1 MTSMQEKIF
10 SERVQRLDI
19 CESLKI
25 KREEAKAAGIPV
37 ADDLT
42 LQYLLVLLHALQPK
56 KILEI
61 GTAVGL
67 SGTAAL
73 LALPNAR
80 LTTIEI
86 EETAYLTAKENFKF
100 FGVENR
106 VNAYLGD
113 AGDILPAMPKEMNE
127 TFDFVFLDGPKAQ
140 YLKYLPDLKRL
151 LRAGGVLFS
160 DDVLLYGW
168 VDGEAPHKRHMLIDK
183 LRDYLSAICSDD
195 ELTTSILKIGDG
207 AAVSVKL

>member
-1 MTSMQEKIF
+1 MQKKSF
-10 SERVQRLDI
+10 SDGVQRLDI
-19 CESLKI
+19 CEPLI
-25 KREEAKAAGIPV
+25 RKREEAKAAGIPV

-42 LQYLLVLLHALQPK
+42 LQFLLVLLRAAQPK

-67 SGTAAL
+67 SGAAAL
-73 LALPNAR
+73 LALPQAR

-86 EETAYLTAKENFKF
+86 EENSYLQAKENFAF
-100 FGVENR
+100 FGVEHR

-113 AGDILPAMPKEMNE
+113 AGEIIAAMPREMNG
-127 TFDFVFLDGPKAQ
+127 TFDFIFLDGPKAQ
-140 YLKYLPDLKRL
+140 YSKYLPDLKRL
-151 LRAGGVLFS
+151 LQSGGVLFS

-168 VDGEAPHKRHMLIDK
+168 VDGEAPHKRHVLIDK
-183 LRDYLSAICSDD
+183 LREYLREICADE

-207 AAVSVKL
+207 AAVSVKR

>member
-1 MTSMQEKIF
+1 MQKKSF
-10 SERVQRLDI
+10 SDGVQRLDI
-19 CESLKI
+19 REPLKR
-25 KREEAKAAGIPV
+25 KREEAKATGIPV

-42 LQYLLVLLHALQPK
+42 LQFLLVLLRAAQPK

-67 SGTAAL
+67 SGAAAL
-73 LALPNAR
+73 LALPQAR

-86 EETAYLTAKENFKF
+86 EENSYLQAKENFAF
-100 FGVENR
+100 FGVEHR

-113 AGDILPAMPKEMNE
+113 AGEIIAAMPREMNG
-127 TFDFVFLDGPKAQ
+127 TFDFIFLDGPKAQ
-140 YLKYLPDLKRL
+140 YSKYLPDLKRL
-151 LRAGGVLFS
+151 LRSGGVLFS

-168 VDGEAPHKRHMLIDK
+168 VDGEAPHKRHVLIDK
-183 LRDYLSAICSDD
+183 LREYLREICADE

-207 AAVSVKL
+207 AAVSVKR

>member
-1 MTSMQEKIF
+1 MQKKSF
-10 SERVQRLDI
+10 SDGVQRLDI
-19 CESLKI
+19 CKPLKR

-42 LQYLLVLLHALQPK
+42 LQFLLVLLRAAQPK

-67 SGTAAL
+67 SGAAAL
-73 LALPNAR
+73 LALPQAR

-86 EETAYLTAKENFKF
+86 EENSYLQAKENFAF
-100 FGVENR
+100 FGVEHR

-113 AGDILPAMPKEMNE
+113 AGEIIAAMPREMNG
-127 TFDFVFLDGPKAQ
+127 TFDFIFLDGPKAQ
-140 YLKYLPDLKRL
+140 YSKYLPDLKRL
-151 LRAGGVLFS
+151 LRSGGVLFS

-168 VDGEAPHKRHMLIDK
+168 VDGEAPHKRHVLIDK
-183 LRDYLSAICSDD
+183 LREYLREICADE

-207 AAVSVKL
+207 AAVSVKR

>member
-1 MTSMQEKIF
+1 MKEKSF
-10 SERVQRLDI
+10 SDGVQRLDI
-19 CESLKI
+19 CEPLKI
-25 KREEAKAAGIPV
+25 MREVAKAAGIPV

-42 LQYLLVLLHALQPK
+42 LQFLLVLLRAAQPK

-67 SGTAAL
+67 SGAAAL
-73 LALPNAR
+73 LALPQAR

-86 EETAYLTAKENFKF
+86 EENSYLQAKENFAF
-100 FGVENR
+100 FGVEDR

-113 AGDILPAMPKEMNE
+113 AGEIIAAMPREMNG
-127 TFDFVFLDGPKAQ
+127 TFDFIFLDGPKAQ
-140 YLKYLPDLKRL
+140 YSKYLPDLKRL
-151 LRAGGVLFS
+151 LRSGGVLFS

-168 VDGEAPHKRHMLIDK
+168 VDGEAPHKRHVLIDK
-183 LRDYLSAICSDD
+183 LREYLREICADE

-207 AAVSVKL
+207 AAVSVKR

>member
-1 MTSMQEKIF
+1 M
-10 SERVQRLDI
+10 
-19 CESLKI
+19 
-25 KREEAKAAGIPV
+25 

-42 LQYLLVLLHALQPK
+42 LQFLLVLLRAAQPK

-67 SGTAAL
+67 SGAAAL
-73 LALPNAR
+73 LALPQAR

-86 EETAYLTAKENFKF
+86 EENSYLQAKENFAF
-100 FGVENR
+100 FGVEDR

-113 AGDILPAMPKEMNE
+113 AGEIIAAMPREMNG
-127 TFDFVFLDGPKAQ
+127 TFDFIFLDGPKAQ
-140 YLKYLPDLKRL
+140 YSKYLPDLKRL
-151 LRAGGVLFS
+151 LRSGGVLFS

-168 VDGEAPHKRHMLIDK
+168 VDGEAPHKRHVLIDK
-183 LRDYLSAICSDD
+183 LREYLREICADE

-207 AAVSVKL
+207 AAVSVKR

>member
-1 MTSMQEKIF
+1 MQKTSF
-10 SERVQRLDI
+10 SDSVQRLDI
-19 CESLKI
+19 SEPLKR

-42 LQYLLVLLHALQPK
+42 LQFLLVLLRAAQPK

-67 SGTAAL
+67 SGAAAL
-73 LALPNAR
+73 LALPQAR

-86 EETAYLTAKENFKF
+86 EENSYLQAKENFAF
-100 FGVENR
+100 FGVEHR

-113 AGDILPAMPKEMNE
+113 AGEIIAAMPREMNG
-127 TFDFVFLDGPKAQ
+127 TFDFIFLDGPKAQ
-140 YLKYLPDLKRL
+140 YSKYLPDLKRL
-151 LRAGGVLFS
+151 LRSGGVLFS

-168 VDGEAPHKRHMLIDK
+168 VDGEAPHKRHVLIDK
-183 LRDYLSAICSDD
+183 LREYLREICADE

-207 AAVSVKL
+207 AAVSVKR

>member
-1 MTSMQEKIF
+1 MQKKSF
-10 SERVQRLDI
+10 SDGVQRLDI
-19 CESLKI
+19 CEPLKR

-42 LQYLLVLLHALQPK
+42 LQFLLVLLRAAQPK

-67 SGTAAL
+67 SGAAAL
-73 LALPNAR
+73 LALPQAR

-86 EETAYLTAKENFKF
+86 EENSYLQAKENFAY
-100 FGVENR
+100 FGVEHR

-113 AGDILPAMPKEMNE
+113 AGEIIAAMPREMNG
-127 TFDFVFLDGPKAQ
+127 TFDFIFLDGPKAQ
-140 YLKYLPDLKRL
+140 YSKYLPDLKRL
-151 LRAGGVLFS
+151 LRSGGVLFS

-168 VDGEAPHKRHMLIDK
+168 VDGEAPHKRHVLIDK
-183 LRDYLSAICSDD
+183 LREYLREICADE

-207 AAVSVKL
+207 AAVSVKR

>member
-1 MTSMQEKIF
+1 MQEKSF
-10 SERVQRLDI
+10 SESVQRLDI

-25 KREEAKAAGIPV
+25 RRAQAKAAGIPV

-42 LQYLLVLLHALQPK
+42 LQYLLVLLRAAQPK

-67 SGTAAL
+67 SGSAAL

-86 EETAYLTAKENFKF
+86 EEDSYLRAKENFAF

-113 AGDILPAMPKEMNE
+113 AGEIIAAMPREMNG
-127 TFDFVFLDGPKAQ
+127 TFDFIFLDGPKAQ

-151 LRAGGVLFS
+151 LRKGGALFS

-168 VDGEAPHKRHMLIDK
+168 VDGEAPHKRRMLIEK
-183 LRDYLSAICSDD
+183 LREYLSAICADE
-195 ELTTSILKIGDG
+195 ELTTSILNIGDG
-207 AAVSVKL
+207 VAVSVKL

>member
-1 MTSMQEKIF
+1 MQKKSF
-10 SERVQRLDI
+10 SDGVQRLDI
-19 CESLKI
+19 YEPLKR

-42 LQYLLVLLHALQPK
+42 LQFLLVLLRAAQPK

-67 SGTAAL
+67 SGAAAL
-73 LALPNAR
+73 LALPQAR

-86 EETAYLTAKENFKF
+86 EENSYLQAKENFAF
-100 FGVENR
+100 FGVEHR

-113 AGDILPAMPKEMNE
+113 AGEIIAAMPREMNG
-127 TFDFVFLDGPKAQ
+127 TFDFIFLDGPKAQ
-140 YLKYLPDLKRL
+140 YSKYLPDLKRL
-151 LRAGGVLFS
+151 LRSGGVLFS

-168 VDGEAPHKRHMLIDK
+168 VDGEAPHKRHVLIDK
-183 LRDYLSAICSDD
+183 LREYLREICADE

-207 AAVSVKL
+207 AAVSVKR

>member
-1 MTSMQEKIF
+1 MQEKSF
-10 SERVQRLDI
+10 SESVQRPDI
-19 CESLKI
+19 CEPLKI
-25 KREEAKAAGIPV
+25 RREEAKAAGIPV

-42 LQYLLVLLHALQPK
+42 LQYLLVTLRAVQPK

-67 SGTAAL
+67 SGSAAL

-86 EETAYLTAKENFKF
+86 EEDSYLRAKENFAF

-113 AGDILPAMPKEMNE
+113 AGEIIAAMPREMNG
-127 TFDFVFLDGPKAQ
+127 TFDFIFLDGPKAQ

-151 LRAGGVLFS
+151 LKKGGVLFS

-168 VDGEAPHKRHMLIDK
+168 VDGEAPHKRRMLIEK
-183 LRDYLSAICSDD
+183 LREYLSAICADE
-195 ELTTSILKIGDG
+195 ELTTSILNIGDG
-207 AAVSVKL
+207 VAVSVKL

>member
-1 MTSMQEKIF
+1 MQKKSF
-10 SERVQRLDI
+10 SDGVQRLDI
-19 CESLKI
+19 CEPLI
-25 KREEAKAAGIPV
+25 RKREEAKAAGIPV

-42 LQYLLVLLHALQPK
+42 LQFLLVLLRAAQPK

-67 SGTAAL
+67 SGAAAL
-73 LALPNAR
+73 LALPQAR

-86 EETAYLTAKENFKF
+86 EENSYLQAKENFAF
-100 FGVENR
+100 FGVEHR

-113 AGDILPAMPKEMNE
+113 AGEIIAAMPREMNG
-127 TFDFVFLDGPKAQ
+127 TFDFIFLDGPKAQ
-140 YLKYLPDLKRL
+140 YSKYLPDLKRL
-151 LRAGGVLFS
+151 LRSGGMLFS

-168 VDGEAPHKRHMLIDK
+168 VDGEAPHKRHVLIDK
-183 LRDYLSAICSDD
+183 LREYLREICADE

-207 AAVSVKL
+207 AAVSVKR